1 MEDLLIITIVTVL
14 KLTYRVNSIK
24 TKIKR
29 KRKRQKTNKETS
41 LTWLR
46 NWSGININNSYIYT
60 YSKHI

>member
-41 LTWLR
+41 LT
-46 NWSGININNSYIYT
+46 
-60 YSKHI
+60 